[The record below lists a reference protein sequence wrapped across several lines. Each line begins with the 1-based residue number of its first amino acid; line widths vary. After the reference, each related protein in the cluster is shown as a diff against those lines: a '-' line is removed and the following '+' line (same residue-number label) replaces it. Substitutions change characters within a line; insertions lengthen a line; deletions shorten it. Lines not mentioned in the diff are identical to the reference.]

1 VEILREVA
9 EDEPAEQLSALRN
22 QWWNARCLPRKS
34 GETKAK
40 NLRSKVDSKRSVR
53 GGRGV

>member
-1 VEILREVA
+1 MEVA
-9 EDEPAEQLSALRN
+9 EDEHAEQLSAFRN

-40 NLRSKVDSKRSVR
+40 NLRSNVGSKGSVR
-53 GGRGV
+53 GGRGM